1 MQMKRLIWVAGL
13 LTAYAATAQD
23 DFERPEWTNTLIMES
38 CSSSLCFEPPGW
50 AYPLMD
56 EGRGRG
62 PDDGTLL
69 SVPGSDLQLTQTQI
83 DDPFNPPD
91 WYPDELP
98 PMPQVVSHGRP
109 PNVRACGQCHMLH
122 GMGHPESSIMAG
134 LPVNYVI
141 RQMQDYKSGDRT
153 SLYRRHNSMLL
164 SATHATDEEVRAAAE
179 YYVAIEPVK
188 WVTVIEAETVPET
201 YVGPGNMRHPE
212 PDGGTEPIGQ
222 RIIEIPEDSHL
233 AERRDPHSPFIA
245 YVPPGSI
252 EAGLE
257 LATTGAGRTIQCYI
271 CHGDD
276 LKGLGDVPGIA
287 GMSPIYVARQLW
299 DIQYG
304 ARTGTSAAL
313 MLAVVA
319 NLTYDD
325 VIALSAYVASLDP

>member
-1 MQMKRLIWVAGL
+1 MKRLILVAGL
-13 LTAYAATAQD
+13 MAAYAATAQD
-23 DFERPEWTNTLIMES
+23 A
-38 CSSSLCFEPPGW
+38 FEPPGW

-69 SVPGSDLQLTQTQI
+69 SVPGSDLQRTQTQI

-91 WYPDELP
+91 WYPDEHP

-179 YYVAIEPVK
+179 YYVGIEPVK
-188 WVTVIEAETVPET
+188 WVTVIEAEAVPET

-212 PDGGTEPIGQ
+212 PNGGMEPIGR

-233 AERRDPHSPFIA
+233 AERRDPHSAFIA

-252 EAGLE
+252 AAGLD
-257 LATTGAGRTIQCYI
+257 LATTGTSGRTIQCFI
-271 CHGDD
+271 CHGND

>member
-1 MQMKRLIWVAGL
+1 
-13 LTAYAATAQD
+13 
-23 DFERPEWTNTLIMES
+23 
-38 CSSSLCFEPPGW
+38 
-50 AYPLMD
+50 
-56 EGRGRG
+56 
-62 PDDGTLL
+62 
-69 SVPGSDLQLTQTQI
+69 
-83 DDPFNPPD
+83 
-91 WYPDELP
+91 
-98 PMPQVVSHGRP
+98 
-109 PNVRACGQCHMLH
+109 MLH

-179 YYVAIEPVK
+179 YYVGIEPVK

-252 EAGLE
+252 GAGLE

-276 LKGLGDVPGIA
+276 LKGLGNVPGIA
-287 GMSPIYVARQLW
+287 GMSPIYMARQLW
-299 DIQYG
+299 DIKYG

>member
-1 MQMKRLIWVAGL
+1 MKRLILVAGL
-13 LTAYAATAQD
+13 MAACTATAQD
-23 DFERPEWTNTLIMES
+23 AFEA
-38 CSSSLCFEPPGW
+38 PGW

-69 SVPGSDLQLTQTQI
+69 SVPGSDLQRTQTQI

-91 WYPDELP
+91 WHPDEHP

-179 YYVAIEPVK
+179 YYAGIEPVK
-188 WVTVIEAETVPET
+188 WVTVIESETVPET

-212 PDGGTEPIGQ
+212 PEGGTESIGQ
-222 RIIEIPEDSHL
+222 RIIEVPEDSHL

-299 DIQYG
+299 DIKYG

-319 NLTYDD
+319 NLTHDD

>member
-1 MQMKRLIWVAGL
+1 MRMKRLILVAGL
-13 LTAYAATAQD
+13 MAACTATAQD
-23 DFERPEWTNTLIMES
+23 AFEA
-38 CSSSLCFEPPGW
+38 PGW
-50 AYPLMD
+50 AYPLMY
-56 EGRGRG
+56 EGRGHG

-69 SVPGSDLQLTQTQI
+69 SVPGSDLQRTQTQI

-91 WYPDELP
+91 WYPDEHP

-164 SATHATDEEVRAAAE
+164 SATHATEEEVRAAAE
-179 YYVAIEPVK
+179 YYVGIEPVK

-201 YVGPGNMRHPE
+201 YVGPGNMRHAE
-212 PDGGTEPIGQ
+212 PNGGTEPIGQ

-252 EAGLE
+252 AAGLE
-257 LATTGAGRTIQCYI
+257 LATTGSGRTIQCFI
-271 CHGDD
+271 CHGND

-304 ARTGTSAAL
+304 TRTGTSAAL